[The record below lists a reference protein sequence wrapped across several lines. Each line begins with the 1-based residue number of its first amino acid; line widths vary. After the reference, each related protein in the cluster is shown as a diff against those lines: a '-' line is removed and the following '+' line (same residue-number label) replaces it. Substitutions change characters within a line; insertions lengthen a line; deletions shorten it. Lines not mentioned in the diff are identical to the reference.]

1 MNFQFYLILVNL
13 TLSSHMGLVAA
24 TVHSAGEPFSVVPPK
39 DAPFLKVALLKIK
52 SLACFGVTSVWFVCG
67 CY

>member
-1 MNFQFYLILVNL
+1 
-13 TLSSHMGLVAA
+13 MGLVAA
-24 TVHSAGEPFSVVPPK
+24 TVHSAGEPFSAVPPK